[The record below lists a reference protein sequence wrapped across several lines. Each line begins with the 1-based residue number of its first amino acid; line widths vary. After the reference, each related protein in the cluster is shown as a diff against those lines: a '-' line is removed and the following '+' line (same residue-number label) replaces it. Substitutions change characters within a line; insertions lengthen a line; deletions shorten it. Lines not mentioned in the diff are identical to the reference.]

1 MNLALREEFFR
12 AKVLRHAA
20 SFWRFFSPLFSPTC
34 HISLSTQTSK
44 EEKKRAP
51 SFALISPSWPSSF
64 VFFFSLPPLHLSQ
77 SNDERQ
83 PNSASILVFRFPK
96 GRVAALLPV
105 SRRLRRHRM
114 PLSLLF
120 SLLFSSSSS
129 YSDHFL
135 LGWLLLVNFHC
146 TSCASQSTTGVQA
159 IDSSILLR
167 LYGAVKKEKKK
178 RASVIGQ
185 WSFTLKV
192 QLL

>member
-1 MNLALREEFFR
+1 
-12 AKVLRHAA
+12 
-20 SFWRFFSPLFSPTC
+20 
-34 HISLSTQTSK
+34 
-44 EEKKRAP
+44 
-51 SFALISPSWPSSF
+51 
-64 VFFFSLPPLHLSQ
+64 
-77 SNDERQ
+77 
-83 PNSASILVFRFPK
+83 
-96 GRVAALLPV
+96 
-105 SRRLRRHRM
+105 M

-167 LYGAVKKEKKK
+167 LYGAVKKKRKK

>member
-1 MNLALREEFFR
+1 MNLAFGEEFFR

-20 SFWRFFSPLFSPTC
+20 SFWRFFSSPLFSPTC
-34 HISLSTQTSK
+34 HISLSTQTSRRK
-44 EEKKRAP
+44 RERKKKRAP
-51 SFALISPSWPSSF
+51 SFSLISPSWPSSF
-64 VFFFSLPPLHLSQ
+64 VFFSLPPLHLSQ

-83 PNSASILVFRFPK
+83 PNSASILVFWFPK

-114 PLSLLF
+114 PLSLFF
-120 SLLFSSSSS
+120 SLFFFSSS

-146 TSCASQSTTGVQA
+146 TFCASQSTTGVQT

-167 LYGAVKKEKKK
+167 LYGAVKKERKKK
-178 RASVIGQ
+178 GVGNWPMKLHS
-185 WSFTLKV
+185 
-192 QLL
+192 